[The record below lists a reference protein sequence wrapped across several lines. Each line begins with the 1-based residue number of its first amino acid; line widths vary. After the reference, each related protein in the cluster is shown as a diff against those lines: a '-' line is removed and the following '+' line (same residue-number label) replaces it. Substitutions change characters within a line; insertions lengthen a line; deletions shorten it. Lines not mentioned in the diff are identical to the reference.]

1 MQTPKKLQ
9 NKKGGKYME
18 REIVLEIYN
27 EVIEKVRKD
36 PTLNELKTR
45 HIELVLETYEKVKSE
60 PTE

>member
-1 MQTPKKLQ
+1 
-9 NKKGGKYME
+9 ME

-45 HIELVLETYEKVKSE
+45 HIELVLEAYEKIKSE
-60 PTE
+60 PAE